1 MNKGFTLLE
10 LVIAIV
16 LIGIILPLILNPML
30 VLTVKGAGS
39 DNIRVAGTI
48 AEAKLEHLAGL
59 TFDQV
64 VSQATQN
71 VAAPYSDY
79 SEAVHVDYV
88 QGPFSLDTNSAT
100 STDYKRVRIAVSYK
114 QFQPYVVSTL
124 VTKL

>member
-16 LIGIILPLILNPML
+16 LIGIILPLIMNPLL

-59 TFDQV
+59 PFDQV

-71 VAAPYSDY
+71 VEAPYSDY
-79 SEAVHVDYV
+79 RQAVHVDYV
-88 QGPFSLDTNSAT
+88 QGPFSLDTSSST
-100 STDYKRVRIAVSYK
+100 ETDYKRVKIAVFYK
-114 QFQPYVVSTL
+114 QFQPFVASTL